1 MKNNSNETT
10 LQIVNFNGGVK
21 MREQL
26 KEIRKSK
33 NLTQLQVA
41 NKLNIERS
49 YYTKIERGQRTPSL
63 DVALK
68 IKEVLNYSDDDIFK
82 NN

>member
-1 MKNNSNETT
+1 
-10 LQIVNFNGGVK
+10 
-21 MREQL
+21 MRTNL
-26 KEIRKSK
+26 KEVRKNK

-49 YYTKIERGQRTPSL
+49 YYTKTERGQRTPSL
-63 DVALK
+63 DIALK
-68 IKEVLNYSDDDIFK
+68 IKEILNYNDDDIFK

>member
-1 MKNNSNETT
+1 
-10 LQIVNFNGGVK
+10 
-21 MREQL
+21 MRINL
-26 KEIRKSK
+26 KEARKSK

-41 NKLNIERS
+41 NKLNIDRS

-63 DVALK
+63 EIALK
-68 IKEVLNYSDDDIFK
+68 IKEVLNYESDDIFK

>member
-1 MKNNSNETT
+1 MKIRTN
-10 LQIVNFNGGVK
+10 
-21 MREQL
+21 L
-26 KEIRKSK
+26 KEVRKNK

-63 DVALK
+63 DIALK
-68 IKEVLNYSDDDIFK
+68 IKEILNYNDDDIFK

>member
-1 MKNNSNETT
+1 
-10 LQIVNFNGGVK
+10 
-21 MREQL
+21 MRTNL
-26 KEIRKSK
+26 KEVRKNK

-63 DVALK
+63 DIALK
-68 IKEVLNYSDDDIFK
+68 IKEILNYDDDDIFK

>member
-1 MKNNSNETT
+1 
-10 LQIVNFNGGVK
+10 
-21 MREQL
+21 MRTNL
-26 KEIRKSK
+26 KEVRKNK

-63 DVALK
+63 DIALK
-68 IKEVLNYSDDDIFK
+68 IKEILNYNEDDIFK

>member
-1 MKNNSNETT
+1 
-10 LQIVNFNGGVK
+10 
-21 MREQL
+21 MRTNL
-26 KEIRKSK
+26 KEVRKNK

-63 DVALK
+63 DIGLK
-68 IKEVLNYSDDDIFK
+68 IKEILNYNDDDIFK

>member
-1 MKNNSNETT
+1 
-10 LQIVNFNGGVK
+10 
-21 MREQL
+21 MRTNL
-26 KEIRKSK
+26 KEVRKNK

-41 NKLNIERS
+41 HKLNIERS

-63 DVALK
+63 DIALK
-68 IKEVLNYSDDDIFK
+68 IKEILNYNDDDIFK

>member
-1 MKNNSNETT
+1 
-10 LQIVNFNGGVK
+10 
-21 MREQL
+21 MRTNL
-26 KEIRKSK
+26 KEVRKNK
-33 NLTQLQVA
+33 NLTQPQVA

-63 DVALK
+63 DIALK
-68 IKEVLNYSDDDIFK
+68 IKEILNYNDDDIFK

>member
-1 MKNNSNETT
+1 
-10 LQIVNFNGGVK
+10 
-21 MREQL
+21 MRTNL
-26 KEIRKSK
+26 KEVRKNKS
-33 NLTQLQVA
+33 LTQLQVA

-63 DVALK
+63 DIALK
-68 IKEVLNYSDDDIFK
+68 IKEILNYNDDDIFK

>member
-1 MKNNSNETT
+1 
-10 LQIVNFNGGVK
+10 
-21 MREQL
+21 MRTNL
-26 KEIRKSK
+26 KEVRKNK

-63 DVALK
+63 DITLK
-68 IKEVLNYSDDDIFK
+68 IKEILNYNDDDIFK

>member
-1 MKNNSNETT
+1 
-10 LQIVNFNGGVK
+10 

>member
-1 MKNNSNETT
+1 
-10 LQIVNFNGGVK
+10 
-21 MREQL
+21 MRTNL
-26 KEIRKSK
+26 KEVRKNK

-63 DVALK
+63 DIALK
-68 IKEVLNYSDDDIFK
+68 IKEILNYNDDDIFK

>member
-1 MKNNSNETT
+1 
-10 LQIVNFNGGVK
+10 
-21 MREQL
+21 MRTNL
-26 KEIRKSK
+26 KEVRKNK

-41 NKLNIERS
+41 NNLNIERS

-63 DVALK
+63 DIALK
-68 IKEVLNYSDDDIFK
+68 IKEILNYNDDDIFK

>member
-1 MKNNSNETT
+1 
-10 LQIVNFNGGVK
+10 
-21 MREQL
+21 MRTNL
-26 KEIRKSK
+26 KEVRKNK

-63 DVALK
+63 DIALK
-68 IKEVLNYSDDDIFK
+68 IKKILNYNDDDIFK

>member
-1 MKNNSNETT
+1 
-10 LQIVNFNGGVK
+10 
-21 MREQL
+21 MRTNL
-26 KEIRKSK
+26 KEVRKNK
-33 NLTQLQVA
+33 NLIQLQVA

-63 DVALK
+63 DIALK
-68 IKEVLNYSDDDIFK
+68 IKEILNYNDDDIFK

>member
-1 MKNNSNETT
+1 
-10 LQIVNFNGGVK
+10 
-21 MREQL
+21 MRTNL
-26 KEIRKSK
+26 KEVRKNK
-33 NLTQLQVA
+33 NLTPLQVA

-63 DVALK
+63 DIALK
-68 IKEVLNYSDDDIFK
+68 IKEILNYNDDDIFK